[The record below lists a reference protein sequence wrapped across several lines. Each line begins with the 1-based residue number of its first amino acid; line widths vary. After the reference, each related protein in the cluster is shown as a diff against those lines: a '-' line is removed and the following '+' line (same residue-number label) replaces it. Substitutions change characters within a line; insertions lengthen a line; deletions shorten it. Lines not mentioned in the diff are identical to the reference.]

1 MTQQRSGVSGLSGF
15 SQSMSQNMDFSQDM
29 HSAMRGKNSLKKLFQ
44 VLISRNFSLPGS
56 SVQDGL
62 LSQDSTYQGDRNPNA
77 TDGGFLSQL

>member
-29 HSAMRGKNSLKKLFQ
+29 HSAMRGMISRKKIS